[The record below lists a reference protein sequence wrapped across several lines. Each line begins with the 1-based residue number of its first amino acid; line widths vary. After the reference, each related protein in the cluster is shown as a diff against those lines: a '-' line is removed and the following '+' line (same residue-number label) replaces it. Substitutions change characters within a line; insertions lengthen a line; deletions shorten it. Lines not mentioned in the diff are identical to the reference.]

1 MSLPKFDLS
10 IPEHAMAAFN
20 KLRAFLSVEKS
31 EAQNEKYFSTT
42 RLFDEAGD
50 ISSVE
55 LSRVLAY
62 LVKEGVVEQIV
73 RVEPAFGE
81 GIGDFASIEDIPLE
95 LEDWRHPGNIVEVRP
110 EYLQVYYKLTPSAV
124 NGN

>member
-1 MSLPKFDLS
+1 ML
-10 IPEHAMAAFN
+10 AFN

-55 LSRVLAY
+55 LSRVLAK
-62 LVKEGVVEQIV
+62 LVRDGLVEQIV
-73 RVEPAFGE
+73 RVEPAYGE
-81 GIGDFASIEDIPLE
+81 GIGDFSSIEEIPLE
-95 LEDWRHPGNIVEVRP
+95 LEDWRHPGSTVEVRP
-110 EYLQVYYKLTPSAV
+110 EYLQVYYKLTPTTA